1 MVIHAKFR
9 IMEIRMSN
17 LYQRSNLGLIY
28 RFVKLVVEVLKFY
41 VANFIALN
49 KIKNYIGR
57 R

>member
-49 KIKNYIGR
+49 KIINYIGR
-57 R
+57 T